1 MPFHLDV
8 CNAFNDGGSGVVD
21 AVEHRLSAVF
31 SLSSVG
37 SRGMLSDLE
46 LYHRG
51 NMKKT
56 VRALQ
61 RNYLLIACAS

>member
-1 MPFHLDV
+1 MSFHLDV

-31 SLSSVG
+31 SLSSAG
-37 SRGMLSDLE
+37 NRGIRSDLE
-46 LYHRG
+46 LDHRG

-61 RNYLLIACAS
+61 RYYQFSACAS